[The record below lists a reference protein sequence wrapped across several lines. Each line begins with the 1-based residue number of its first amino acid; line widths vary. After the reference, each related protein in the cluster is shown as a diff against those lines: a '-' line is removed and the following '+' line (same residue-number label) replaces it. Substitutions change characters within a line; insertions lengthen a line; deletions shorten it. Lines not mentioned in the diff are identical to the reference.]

1 MSEEIE
7 FKVKIVCEDKETIL
21 DVSYL
26 LKTVL
31 EEVLGEI
38 FDHIGVEETE
48 RNKFQVSIG
57 M

>member
-7 FKVKIVCEDKETIL
+7 FKVRIVCEDQETIL

-38 FDHIGVEETE
+38 FDHVGVEETE

>member
-7 FKVKIVCEDKETIL
+7 FKVRIVCEDKETIL

-26 LKTVL
+26 LNIVL

-38 FDHIGVEETE
+38 FDHVGVEETE
-48 RNKFQVSIG
+48 INKFQVSIG